1 MTTIQI
7 DLPDA
12 LAQEAAKAGLLN
24 SAAIENFLRT
34 QLRIQAGEALR
45 AMWAQAPDEEITPEI
60 EEMINEE
67 VRIVRAEKR
76 AERQAAQANKSS

>member
-24 SAAIENFLRT
+24 SAAFENFLRT
-34 QLRIQAGEALR
+34 QLRIKAGESLR
-45 AMWAQAPDEEITPEI
+45 AMWAQTPSEELTPEI
-60 EEMINEE
+60 EQMINQE
-67 VRIVRAEKR
+67 VLTVRAEMR
-76 AERQAAQANKSS
+76 AERQVAQANKPA

>member
-24 SAAIENFLRT
+24 SAAFENFLRT
-34 QLRIQAGEALR
+34 QLRLKAGEALR
-45 AMWAQAPDEEITPEI
+45 AMWDQAPSEELTPEI
-60 EEMINEE
+60 EQMINQE
-67 VRIVRAEKR
+67 VLTVR
-76 AERQAAQANKSS
+76 AERQAAQTKKPT